1 MIKKTGLT
9 KGQVLLLAV
18 ATGIVVANLN
28 YIQPLEALIA
38 HSYGVSRG
46 TVGVVAM
53 LTQLGYAFGLL
64 LLVPLGDI
72 FDRNH
77 LIQVMLVLAVIA
89 LLAAYS
95 ARNIVW
101 FGAASL
107 LVGITSVAPQII
119 IPFSAYLAD
128 GLHGGQVLGS
138 VMSGLLT
145 GILLSRSVSG
155 LLAGFWPWQS
165 VYLVA
170 AIAVAVLLLVL
181 HWYLPQD
188 PRGHQKL
195 NYGQVLRSLPH
206 LLRTQPHL
214 QGSAINGFTLFGV
227 SNVLW
232 STLAF
237 YLADQFGLGSTVA
250 GLMGLLGITGVLF
263 APYIGRLVDRTSP
276 RRTVGMGI
284 TFSVLAFVAFW
295 ALGHWVMGLIVGIVL
310 LDLGTQFGQVS
321 NQAIV
326 QSLSRTSGSRN
337 NSVFMFSYFMGGA
350 LGTFF
355 ATWAWGRF
363 GWNGVC
369 AVAAVFLIVSL
380 VGHLVWR
387 EPTKIVRQGER
398 DA

>member
-1 MIKKTGLT
+1 MTEKRGLT
-9 KGQVLLLAV
+9 RGQVLLLAI

-38 HSYGVSRG
+38 QSYNVTRG

-77 LIQVMLVLAVIA
+77 LIQFMLVLAVVS
-89 LLAAYS
+89 LLAAY
-95 ARNIVW
+95 AAPNIIW

-107 LVGITSVAPQII
+107 LVGVTSVAPQMI

-128 GLHGGQVLGS
+128 GLHGGRVLGS

-170 AIAVAVLLLVL
+170 AIAVVILLVVL

-188 PRGHQKL
+188 PRGHQQL
-195 NYGQVLRSLPH
+195 NYAQVLRSLPR
-206 LLRTQPHL
+206 LLRQQKHL

-237 YLADQFGLGSTVA
+237 YLADQFKLGSTVA

-263 APYIGRLVDRTSP
+263 APYIGRLVDRVSP
-276 RRTVGMGI
+276 RRTIGMGI
-284 TFSVLAFVAFW
+284 MFSTLAFVAFW
-295 ALGHWVMGLIVGIVL
+295 LLGHWLLGLVIGIVL
-310 LDLGTQFGQVS
+310 LDLGTQFGQIS

-369 AVAAVFLIVSL
+369 VVAAVFLLVSL

-387 EPTKIVRQGER
+387 EPVKIVRAGER
-398 DA
+398 DD

>member
-1 MIKKTGLT
+1 M
-9 KGQVLLLAV
+9 LLLAV

-188 PRGHQKL
+188 R
-195 NYGQVLRSLPH
+195 
-206 LLRTQPHL
+206 
-214 QGSAINGFTLFGV
+214 
-227 SNVLW
+227 
-232 STLAF
+232 
-237 YLADQFGLGSTVA
+237 AD
-250 GLMGLLGITGVLF
+250 
-263 APYIGRLVDRTSP
+263 
-276 RRTVGMGI
+276 
-284 TFSVLAFVAFW
+284 
-295 ALGHWVMGLIVGIVL
+295 
-310 LDLGTQFGQVS
+310 
-321 NQAIV
+321 
-326 QSLSRTSGSRN
+326 
-337 NSVFMFSYFMGGA
+337 
-350 LGTFF
+350 
-355 ATWAWGRF
+355 
-363 GWNGVC
+363 
-369 AVAAVFLIVSL
+369 
-380 VGHLVWR
+380 
-387 EPTKIVRQGER
+387 TKN
-398 DA
+398 